1 MLIGEKAGSKA
12 EKALKYG
19 IRIHDDREEI
29 VKTFNIKLPAPQN
42 KKTPTPIQ

>member
-12 EKALKYG
+12 DKAQKYN
-19 IRIHDDREEI
+19 IKTYNNREEI
-29 VKTFNIKLPAPQN
+29 IQTFNIKLPASQN

>member
-12 EKALKYG
+12 DKALKYG
-19 IRIHDDREEI
+19 IKTYNNREEI
-29 VKTFNIKLPAPQN
+29 VKTFNIKLPAPQI